1 MKPWSTFLYVVAHIV
16 GSLLLFASNAPQAA
30 DNSAVRR
37 AIDDYMAQQIKGL
50 PGKVSYTIGA
60 VDSAH
65 LSETCSGY
73 DISQG
78 GAPRPWGAIQL
89 QVRCRGGAWS
99 LWAQVKVR
107 VVADYLVTLHPI
119 VAGQKIS
126 ETDVGLQ
133 NGDLADLPQNIL
145 MDMNQAVGRIANAS
159 LPAGRP
165 LRADLI
171 KQATVIQQGQT
182 VKIITLGAGFRVSNE
197 GRALSN
203 ATIGQV
209 TQVRLNSGSVL
220 SGIVQSD
227 GTVEIRF

>member
-1 MKPWSTFLYVVAHIV
+1 MKPWSILLFIV
-16 GSLLLFASNAPQAA
+16 GSLLLFSSNAPQAA
-30 DNSAVRR
+30 DASVVRR
-37 AIDDYMAQQIKGL
+37 AIDDYMIQQIKGL
-50 PGKVSYTIGA
+50 PGKASYTIGA
-60 VDSAH
+60 IDSAH
-65 LSETCSGY
+65 LSDTCSGY
-73 DISQG
+73 DLSQG

-89 QVRCRGGAWS
+89 QVRCRGGSWS
-99 LWAQVKVR
+99 LWVQVKVR
-107 VVADYLVTLHPI
+107 VVADYLVTLRPI

-126 ETDVGLQ
+126 EADIGLQ
-133 NGDLADLPQNIL
+133 NGDLTDLPQNIL
-145 MDMNQAVGRIANAS
+145 MDMSQALGHVANAS

-171 KQATVIQQGQT
+171 KQATVIQQGQSVKVVT
-182 VKIITLGAGFRVSNE
+182 VGAGFRISNE